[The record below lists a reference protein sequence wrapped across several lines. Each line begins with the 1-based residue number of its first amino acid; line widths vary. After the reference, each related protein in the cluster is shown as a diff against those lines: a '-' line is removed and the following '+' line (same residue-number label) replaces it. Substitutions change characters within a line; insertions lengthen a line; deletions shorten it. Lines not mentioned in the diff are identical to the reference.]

1 MSSTPFCCPARSRV
15 TDRLPR
21 QIGEGGLRLLLLLTF
36 VSALPAFGHAQAP
49 VQTVPAVDLP
59 RYLGDWFEVARL
71 PNRFQTECVAHV
83 RATYVQRTDGR
94 LDVINRCDTAN
105 GDTIQAQGLAIVA
118 DAKTFAKLKVRFA
131 PAFLSFL
138 PMVWGDYW
146 ILGLARDYSW
156 AVIGSPDRKY
166 LWILSRTPVLPAPS
180 YGEAVTVAGKN
191 GFAVNQL
198 IRTRHDLPGPRRR
211 PARTE

>member
-1 MSSTPFCCPARSRV
+1 MTG
-15 TDRLPR
+15 RLPR

-36 VSALPAFGHAQAP
+36 VSMLPAFGHAQAP
-49 VQTVPAVDLP
+49 VQTVAAVDLP

-156 AVIGSPDRKY
+156 AVVGSPDRKY

-198 IRTRHDLPGPRRR
+198 IRTRHDRPAPRRR
-211 PARTE
+211 PAPTE

>member
-15 TDRLPR
+15 TGRLPR

-156 AVIGSPDRKY
+156 AVVGSPDRKY

-211 PARTE
+211 PAPTE